1 MLFVYLIYQCFGISF
16 SLKSWIHE
24 ILILEYVIKSKCSLT
39 SLSKA
44 DLTGTFYQAY
54 FTMYPDTSLKSQIV
68 LRIYFKQLFRLDKNN
83 MASSLDNLFFFCS
96 ALSCQIS
103 VMDSGGSIL
112 YKMFCGPCHREQ
124 QKRWWTCFLALQ
136 TREIQHYWF
145 KWLFLAVNKGK

>member
-54 FTMYPDTSLKSQIV
+54 FTMYPDTSLKSQVV

-83 MASSLDNLFFFCS
+83 MASSLDSLFFFLLCS
-96 ALSCQIS
+96 FMSDLCDGFRGFYPVQNVLWSLPQRTAKEM
-103 VMDSGGSIL
+103 MDML
-112 YKMFCGPCHREQ
+112 PCTSN
-124 QKRWWTCFLALQ
+124 KRDSTLL
-136 TREIQHYWF
+136 I
-145 KWLFLAVNKGK
+145 